1 VVKANYDTSWIIPNA
16 RRAMA
21 LAALHGNLHIRGFAD
36 VDTKARLEGVKALIA
51 VREEFRGIV
60 DLQVVAFAQDCLIRE
75 PGADAL
81 MRQAMALGADMV
93 GGIPWIEPDAAAAQ
107 VHISHGRLV
116 DAKKMRELAQ
126 PGPG

>member
-1 VVKANYDTSWIIPNA
+1 MNGIKNKRWIV
-16 RRAMA
+16 
-21 LAALHGNLHIRGFAD
+21 NLHPFKHIVVQNLFEDDIYERLR

-60 DLQVVAFAQDCLIRE
+60 DLQVVAFAQDGLIRE

-81 MRQAMALGADMV
+81 MCQAMALGADVV